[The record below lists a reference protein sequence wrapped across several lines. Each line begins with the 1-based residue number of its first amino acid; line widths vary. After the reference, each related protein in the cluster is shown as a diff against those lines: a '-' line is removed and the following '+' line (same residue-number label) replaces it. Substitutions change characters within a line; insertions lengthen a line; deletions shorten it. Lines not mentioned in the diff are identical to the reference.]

1 MPAGGIL
8 GSLGLRSFSLAG
20 STQCTAPSRGTWGHT
35 VSPLSITTPALPM
48 TLPSTSAGA
57 SLLADQSASASAP
70 GSSPKASD
78 TIVVA
83 PGVPALKRSLVELIT
98 ERKFVDLGE
107 LPPAKGFGKTP
118 STLTSDM
125 EGKIVLMQAA
135 EYVQS
140 KKHIPDLATWMQ
152 CFAIYSAVLLTKH
165 PDRAQSLLMYSAI
178 IACLSK
184 KFRWPSW
191 IIYDQYFRQEAADTG
206 KTDWSK
212 IDSSIH
218 AQCFTGMSLCAEG
231 WCSICTSMDHIKAT
245 CPYRSADDPQGPKRP
260 MTKPSYRPP
269 PKRARPQFKSDETC
283 RKWNKYRYMDCPHG
297 EACIYTHV
305 CSICQANDHGALRC
319 PLAKAPA
326 RPAK

>member
-1 MPAGGIL
+1 MDWARCRPVASWEAWGSEASPWLAPRNVQPRQGAHGGHI
-8 GSLGLRSFSLAG
+8 
-20 STQCTAPSRGTWGHT
+20 
-35 VSPLSITTPALPM
+35 VSPLTSTTPALPM
-48 TLPSTSAGA
+48 TLPSTSAGS
-57 SLLADQSASASAP
+57 SLLADQFASASAP

-83 PGVPALKRSLVELIT
+83 PGVPALKHSLVELIT
-98 ERKFVDLGE
+98 GGKFVDLGE
-107 LPPAKGFGKTP
+107 LPPAKGFGKTS

-178 IACLSK
+178 IARLSK

-206 KTDWSK
+206 KTDLTAASMRNALQACRYVRRAGAPFVPLWTTSRQR
-212 IDSSIH
+212 
-218 AQCFTGMSLCAEG
+218 APTGRL
-231 WCSICTSMDHIKAT
+231 
-245 CPYRSADDPQGPKRP
+245 
-260 MTKPSYRPP
+260 MTY
-269 PKRARPQFKSDETC
+269 RARRGQ
-283 RKWNKYRYMDCPHG
+283 
-297 EACIYTHV
+297 
-305 CSICQANDHGALRC
+305 
-319 PLAKAPA
+319 
-326 RPAK
+326 